1 MANRIQNI
9 HKLRNT
15 YFEIFSSI
23 VFLLG
28 IVLYLQNI
36 ESAKYV
42 LIVGASFLTATYV
55 LISLTKG
62 RMPKPAG
69 YFDTVID
76 RLALDTLATIVM
88 ASMLKM
94 IGSLTFPL
102 LEVGLVV
109 IAFCLAFM
117 IYNKFILKS
126 NYGWNLVFLA
136 RILCVS
142 CIGLYLV
149 YV

>member
-1 MANRIQNI
+1 MENI

-28 IVLYLQNI
+28 IVLYLQNV

-55 LISLTKG
+55 LMSLTKG
-62 RMPKPAG
+62 RMKKSVG

-76 RLALDTLATIVM
+76 RLVLDTLATIVM
-88 ASMLKM
+88 AGMLKM
-94 IGSLTFPL
+94 IGTLTYPL

-126 NYGWNLVFLA
+126 NYGWNLVFVG
-136 RILCVS
+136 RILGVC
-142 CIGLYLV
+142 CLGLYLV